1 MNTESNTPPNGDF
14 ARYVEQLAARAA
26 LPKRAAQPGEPGLD
40 VGMAPAPG
48 QQGAGG
54 PVSAAMQ
61 RRDTSPG
68 SSEASQEN
76 ASFDPLLLKVLGAGG
91 AVVFLVLWA
100 AGVPFGVLALLLGVA
115 LWFGKKLKGVK
126 LTPGVAKWQQ
136 VLEDA
141 ARKQREQQQ
150 KQGNK

>member
-14 ARYVEQLAARAA
+14 ARYVEQLSARAA

-40 VGMAPAPG
+40 VGMSPAPG
-48 QQGAGG
+48 QQSSG
-54 PVSAAMQ
+54 PVSAAMRQ
-61 RRDTSPG
+61 QETSSG
-68 SSEASQEN
+68 SEAPQQN
-76 ASFDPLLLKVLGAGG
+76 AAFDPLVLKVLGAVG

-100 AGVPFGVLALLLGVA
+100 AGVPISALVLLLGVA

-126 LTPGVAKWQQ
+126 FTPGVAKWQQ
-136 VLEDA
+136 VLEEA

-150 KQGNK
+150 KQGSK